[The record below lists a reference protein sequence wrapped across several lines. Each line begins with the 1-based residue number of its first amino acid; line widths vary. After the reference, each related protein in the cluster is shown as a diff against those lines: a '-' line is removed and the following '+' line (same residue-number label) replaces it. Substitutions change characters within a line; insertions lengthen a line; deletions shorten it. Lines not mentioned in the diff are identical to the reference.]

1 MNEKLKK
8 VISEALKISSE
19 DSFHD
24 GLLAGAV
31 SMLLEGDRNLG
42 FYLTVFDLQDP
53 TDMDKRKTAF
63 CGEIDKVAM
72 AMGMEMIDDED
83 ARYILNNA
91 KVTLDLFNED
101 LPEEEKL
108 K

>member
-19 DSFHD
+19 DSLHD

-53 TDMDKRKTAF
+53 TDENKRHTAF
-63 CGEIDKVAM
+63 CGEIEQVAT
-72 AMGMEMIDDED
+72 ALGMEMIDDKD
-83 ARYILNNA
+83 ARYVLNNA
-91 KVTLDLFNED
+91 KGLLDLFNED

>member
-8 VISEALKISSE
+8 EICEALKASSE
-19 DSFHD
+19 ESVHE
-24 GLLAGAV
+24 GLLEGAI
-31 SMLLEGDRNLG
+31 SLLLEGDKKLG
-42 FYLTVFDLQDP
+42 FYLTVFDLDDP
-53 TDMDKRKTAF
+53 TDQNKRHTAF
-63 CGEIDKVAM
+63 CGEPDQVAM
-72 AMGMEMIDDED
+72 ALGMEMIDED
-83 ARYILNNA
+83 DVRFILNNA

>member
-8 VISEALKISSE
+8 VISEALKVSSE
-19 DSFHD
+19 DSVHE

-31 SMLLEGDRNLG
+31 SMLLEGDRNQG
-42 FYLTVFDLQDP
+42 FYLTTFDLNDP
-53 TDMDKRKTAF
+53 TDQNKRKTAF
-63 CGEIDKVAM
+63 CGEPDQVAT
-72 AMGMEMIDDED
+72 ALGMEMIDDED

-91 KVTLDLFNED
+91 KGLLDLFNND

>member
-8 VISEALKISSE
+8 LVSETLKNASE
-19 DSFHD
+19 DSIHD

-31 SMLLEGDRNLG
+31 SMLLNGDRNQG
-42 FYLTVFDLQDP
+42 FYLTVFDMKDP
-53 TDMDKRKTAF
+53 TDENKRETAY
-63 CGEIDKVAM
+63 CGEIENVAT
-72 AMGMEMIDDED
+72 ALGMEMIDDDD

-91 KVTLDLFNED
+91 KGLLDLFNED